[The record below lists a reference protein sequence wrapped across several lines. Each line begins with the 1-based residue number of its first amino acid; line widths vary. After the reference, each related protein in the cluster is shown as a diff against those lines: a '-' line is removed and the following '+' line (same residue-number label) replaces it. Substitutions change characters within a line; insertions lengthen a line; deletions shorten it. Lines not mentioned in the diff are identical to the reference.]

1 MKFASK
7 SEEIKFYVLEF
18 LADGQE
24 HSREEIKEYVMKRA
38 SHSDFTEG
46 TFAGSL
52 YDLAQRKKIE
62 SVRRGVY
69 RINDIRN
76 QDAHHKDYDP
86 QKETLH
92 DKCVAILNNTIKEL
106 RQTANEIDILDV
118 SQEDLRLITQIKE
131 VISSLQRHIQSF
143 EK

>member
-52 YDLAQRKKIE
+52 YDLAQRKKSNPLE
-62 SVRRGVY
+62 EGFTV
-69 RINDIRN
+69 
-76 QDAHHKDYDP
+76 
-86 QKETLH
+86 
-92 DKCVAILNNTIKEL
+92 
-106 RQTANEIDILDV
+106 
-118 SQEDLRLITQIKE
+118 
-131 VISSLQRHIQSF
+131 
-143 EK
+143 